1 MQILKPLVVNKDIR
15 LKITSNRLNKVCV
28 SYILTKSTDPLH
40 SNNQSTELKAM
51 SINFQSHLLTSSHT
65 RGTDTCSNWMLPVHI
80 KNSLTIDYFRE
91 KYPLYIIV
99 HKSLL

>member
-15 LKITSNRLNKVCV
+15 LKITSNRLNKVCASLHIDRV
-28 SYILTKSTDPLH
+28 NRYPIH
-40 SNNQSTELKAM
+40 SNNHSAELKAM
-51 SINFQSHLLTSSHT
+51 SINFQSQLLPSGHT
-65 RGTDTCSNWMLPVHI
+65 RGTDSNWMLPVHI

>member
-40 SNNQSTELKAM
+40 SNNHSAELTQGNVNQL
-51 SINFQSHLLTSSHT
+51 SITFTGQQ
-65 RGTDTCSNWMLPVHI
+65 P
-80 KNSLTIDYFRE
+80 
-91 KYPLYIIV
+91 
-99 HKSLL
+99 HKRDRQQLDAASAYQKFFNN

>member
-15 LKITSNRLNKVCV
+15 LKITSNKLNKVCV
-28 SYILTKSTDPLH
+28 SYILTESTDPLH
-40 SNNQSTELKAM
+40 SNNHSAELKAM
-51 SINFQSHLLTSSHT
+51 SINFQSHLLASSHT
-65 RGTDTCSNWMLPVHI
+65 RGTDSNWMLPVHI